1 MVFWG
6 AWCRRGAPWATLTD
20 KQPTVKVKKKKLG
33 GFYHWLG
40 WALEQSLNNQGTITW
55 TIIEQSNPQ
64 TSTNKWTITDHTL
77 TKSLQGKMSA
87 EPMDTEEASDFV
99 RIPRGTIKPQHNETV
114 RGFFE
119 SPLYLA
125 IPLFFQPPP
134 SPSTLT
140 HRTTHTG
147 PNRSIIVV
155 YDVKEGLIIGESG
168 SLSGDASLYGVSL
181 FLGVRNLWGMLKE

>member
-1 MVFWG
+1 
-6 AWCRRGAPWATLTD
+6 
-20 KQPTVKVKKKKLG
+20 
-33 GFYHWLG
+33 
-40 WALEQSLNNQGTITW
+40 
-55 TIIEQSNPQ
+55 
-64 TSTNKWTITDHTL
+64 
-77 TKSLQGKMSA
+77 
-87 EPMDTEEASDFV
+87 MDTEEPSDFV
-99 RIPRGTIKPQHNETV
+99 RIPRSTIKPQHNETV

-125 IPLFFQPPP
+125 ILSYILNPPP

-181 FLGVRNLWGMLKE
+181 FFGSAKLMWNFKE